1 MTLTNMTLIILFIG
15 FIRTVLVILII
26 FYALRLITR
35 FVFPILF
42 QKTIRDMQ
50 AKMQQQMRDQQR
62 QGKSEGE
69 VTVERKQNKN
79 SRNTQ
84 TGEYVD
90 FEEVD

>member
-1 MTLTNMTLIILFIG
+1 MILIILFIG

-35 FVFPILF
+35 FVFPLLF

-62 QGKSEGE
+62 QEK
-69 VTVERKQNKN
+69 VKVK
-79 SRNTQ
+79 
-84 TGEYVD
+84 
-90 FEEVD
+90 